1 MTRNVPT
8 KPPLRWTA
16 VLLTLT
22 ASAIAFAQEPPAAAG
37 GGTATTERVIVTG
50 SYIPTAETESALPV
64 TVYTAEILHKQ
75 GANTPVEGLRQLPSF
90 VGNAATENDANG
102 GNGAAGINLR
112 GVGQQNTLVLL
123 NGRRASLGTDLN
135 GSADIN
141 AIPIGAIAR
150 TEVLKDGASAIYGSD
165 AVAGV
170 VNFILLDG
178 PGEAPYEGAEVYGL
192 YGNTTESDAHVRQ
205 FYLRGGVKTDKVQVA
220 AVGEY
225 YSRAN
230 LYSRDRAQLAGT
242 GDLGNDPLGLGR
254 GGGNGNSPTFAGRV
268 SISGTTT
275 LAGGRKINGQ
285 LVLLDP
291 TVSNPTPASYRRF
304 EPTAGN
310 IIASGGAQ
318 PGDFVAGQDPSR
330 FNFRVFTPAIP
341 AVEKAM
347 YYVTGRYKIFGEGLQ
362 IYGDVMYSKAKQD
375 NGLAPSPFTIP
386 LAFYKNAN
394 LFIPNIDPRTGK
406 AFGFITPQAG
416 VLFNDMPTPAGT
428 RTGFSTAAQRS
439 VIQNSPFNPF
449 PGRLGY
455 NPAAAGGLGSY
466 TNPAGALSSSRYRL
480 VNELGNRRSFYDADY
495 YRYTG
500 GLNGDFNIKDN
511 GFISH
516 FGYDTGIVYE
526 RFDKKRVDSD
536 DATRGGLYREIIN
549 GNFDPFIGQN
559 APVAGVAPIY
569 DATGAQIGTR
579 AYDNRAAAQRASYL
593 GNSYF
598 YERSWL
604 ADAKINAHL
613 FPNLYNGGLDLAL
626 GYEHRE
632 DAQKNQPDPVQLSG
646 DQLGFAAASNF
657 KFLQKV
663 NSFFVELNVPI
674 VTSTMNVPFVRSLEF
689 SIAWRYEKFDN
700 RDQFTHATSSFD
712 NRNPEEDFGGTP
724 RLSVRYQPMP
734 DLTLRANFNQSFL
747 TPTPFQLFAPT
758 AQNFPVVFDP
768 VNNAV
773 LQPPGGVFQF
783 GNPALIPEKT
793 DSYSAGLVYTPKW
806 LPGFTLTAD
815 WYQLNT
821 RDLLLPAAQAAQV
834 FLTLGITDPDG
845 AGGGAVGISR
855 NDDGTLNAIDAATVN
870 AGKRMVQ
877 GMDITTTYEIPTQNW
892 GTFTLSGGWN
902 HFFTWKAQPL
912 SGYDDINF
920 LGDFQ
925 ATQPLA
931 PGGIPFNKAFLRF
944 EWAGTKGWMKGL
956 DFVATGNYIGDLEDD
971 PNFIALNAVTDP
983 APGRGGTATNPSFP
997 FHHRISDYETLDMQ
1011 LSYEFL
1017 KPEMQAAAGG
1027 YSKDAKDAKSQGND
1041 AAGVEN
1047 SSIWQRMLWNTKVTV
1062 GVNNAFDRYPP
1073 TVLGAFNDNYDTSN
1087 YTIRNRYWYVSLTKK
1102 F

>member
-1 MTRNVPT
+1 MIRNVPN
-8 KPPLRWTA
+8 KSRLRWLP
-16 VLLTLT
+16 VLLIPAL
-22 ASAIAFAQEPPAAAG
+22 SAIALAQEPPAQAG
-37 GGTATTERVIVTG
+37 GGVATTERVIVTG

-90 VGNAATENDANG
+90 VGNASTENDSNG
-102 GNGAAGINLR
+102 GNGSAAINLR
-112 GVGQQNTLVLL
+112 GVGQVNTLVLI
-123 NGRRASLGTDLN
+123 NGRRAFLGTDLN

-141 AIPIGAIAR
+141 AIAIGATAR

-170 VNFILLDG
+170 VNFILLNG

-205 FYLRGGVKTDKVQVA
+205 VYLRGGVKTDKVQVA

-230 LYSRDRAQLAGT
+230 LYSRDRYQLAGT
-242 GDLGNDPLGLGR
+242 GDLSNDPLGLGR
-254 GGGNGNSPTFAGRV
+254 GGLNGDSPTFAGRV
-268 SISGTTT
+268 SISGNTT
-275 LAGGRKINGQ
+275 LVGGRIINGQ
-285 LVLLDP
+285 LVLIDP
-291 TVSNPTPASYRRF
+291 TVRNPTPASYRRF
-304 EPTAGN
+304 EPTAAS
-310 IIASGGAQ
+310 IAASGGAQ
-318 PGDFVAGQDPSR
+318 PGDFPASGDPSR
-330 FNFRVFTPAIP
+330 FNFRAFTPAIP

-347 YYVTGRYKIFGEGLQ
+347 YYITGRYKIFGDGLQ
-362 IYGDVMYSKAKQD
+362 IYGDVMYAKTKQD
-375 NGLAPSPFTIP
+375 NGAAPSPFTIP
-386 LAFYKNAN
+386 LAFYKNAT
-394 LFIPNIDPRTGK
+394 LFIPNTDPRTGQP
-406 AFGFITPQAG
+406 FGFLTPQNG
-416 VLFNDMPTPAGT
+416 VLFNDIPG

-466 TNPAGALSSSRYRL
+466 TNPAGALSTARYRL
-480 VNELGNRRSFYDADY
+480 LQELGNRRSFYDTDY

-526 RFDKKRVDSD
+526 RYDYKRTDKD
-536 DATRGGLYREIIN
+536 DATRAGIYREIIN

-559 APVAGVAPIY
+559 APAIGTAPIY
-569 DATGAQIGTR
+569 NAAGAQIGTR
-579 AYDNRAAAQRASYL
+579 DYNNIAAAQRAAYT
-593 GNSYF
+593 GHTYF
-598 YERSWL
+598 YERTWL

-613 FPNLYNGGLDLAL
+613 FPNLYNGGLDLAV

-632 DAQKNQPDPVQLSG
+632 DAQKNEPDPVQATG
-646 DQLGFAAASNF
+646 DQLGFNAAAAF
-657 KFLQKV
+657 KLLQKV
-663 NSFFVELNVPI
+663 NSFFVELNVPV

-689 SIAWRYEKFDN
+689 AAAWRYEKFDN
-700 RDQFTHATSSFD
+700 RDQFTHATASFD
-712 NRNPEEDFGGTP
+712 NRNTQEDFGGTP

-734 DLTLRANFNQSFL
+734 DLTLRANFNQSFRS
-747 TPTPFQLFAPT
+747 PTPFSLFAPT
-758 AQNFPVVFDP
+758 AQNFPLVADP
-768 VNNAV
+768 VTGGV

-783 GNPALIPEKT
+783 GNPALVPEKT

-806 LPGFTLTAD
+806 LPGFTITAD

-821 RDLLLPAAQAAQV
+821 RDLILPAAQAAQV
-834 FLTLGITDPDG
+834 FLTLGIVDPDG
-845 AGGGAVGISR
+845 AGGGAVGITR
-855 NDDGTLNAIDAATVN
+855 NGDGTLNAIDSATVN

-877 GMDITTTYEIPTQNW
+877 GMDVTTTYEVPTQNW
-892 GTFTLSGGWN
+892 GTFTFSGGWN
-902 HFFTWKAQPL
+902 HFFTWKAEPL
-912 SGYDDINF
+912 GGFGDANF
-920 LGDFQ
+920 LGDFS
-925 ATQPLA
+925 ATLPLA

-956 DFVATGNYIGDLEDD
+956 DFVATGNYIGDLQDD
-971 PNFIALNAVTDP
+971 GNFILGNNNVPGREGTLANPNFLL
-983 APGRGGTATNPSFP
+983 G
-997 FHHRISDYETLDMQ
+997 HRISDYETLDLQ

-1027 YSKDAKDAKSQGND
+1027 YSKDAKDAKSMGKEV
-1041 AAGVEN
+1041 AGVEN
-1047 SSIWQRMLWNTKVTV
+1047 SSIWQRMLWNTKVTL

-1073 TVLGAFNDNYDTSN
+1073 TALGAFNDNYDTSN
-1087 YTIRNRYWYVSLTKK
+1087 YSIRNRYWYVSLTKK